1 MKRLSISIIFLLPL
15 FPLFFS
21 SEIHAQSSDGAL
33 PGTTK
38 PTTTTG
44 GKETKSAPSG
54 PAMLAFGAE
63 RKGKLDPRTSKSE
76 SGTFFEDI
84 HFKGESDDS
93 LSFRLVSADPSL
105 GLQLF
110 GRNNAEVAVRKDSSG
125 DFRIATPTGG
135 LPADGDYRIRVTGAI
150 SGKSAVPFTIK
161 VDRLGLTAVA
171 YVERFNR
178 ILSSYNDKD
187 AVSVDETVVKLEKL
201 AKDAPNY
208 PAAFERLGIIYMEIR
223 KDTAKAEWAMDRAIK
238 AKGTAI
244 FQIAFDNKWRP
255 MAKLRSG
262 DMGFEDKRIGWLKIQ
277 AGIITLHDAASNK
290 TLATISGPQIKE
302 LSKAVVSAYNLV
314 SITTNNNRKPYTF
327 APEAMRQVEA
337 DLVVKLINDHVV
349 GRP

>member
-1 MKRLSISIIFLLPL
+1 MKRHLISIIFLLPL
-15 FPLFFS
+15 FILFLS

-33 PGTTK
+33 PGTPKT
-38 PTTTTG
+38 PTTG
-44 GKETKSAPSG
+44 AKETKPAPSG
-54 PAMLAFGAE
+54 PTMLAFGTE

-76 SGTFFEDI
+76 SGTLFEDI
-84 HFKGESDDS
+84 PFKGESDDS
-93 LSFRLVSADPSL
+93 LSFRLMSAGPSL

-110 GRNNAEVAVRKDSSG
+110 GKNNTEVAVRKDPSG

-178 ILSSYNDKD
+178 ILASYNDKD
-187 AVSVDETVVKLEKL
+187 PASVDETVVKLEKL

-208 PAAFERLGIIYMEIR
+208 PAAFERLGIIYLEVR
-223 KDTAKAEWAMDRAIK
+223 KDAAKAEWAMDRALK
-238 AKGTAI
+238 TNGAAI
-244 FQIAFDNKWRP
+244 FQVAFDNKWRQ
-255 MAKLRSG
+255 MTKLRSG

-277 AGIITLHDAASNK
+277 AGIITLQDAGNNK
-290 TLATISGPQIKE
+290 TLVTISGPQIKE
-302 LSKAVVSAYNLV
+302 LSKNVVSAYNLV
-314 SITTNNNRKPYTF
+314 TITTNNSRKPYIF

-337 DLVVKLINDHVV
+337 DLVVKLINNHVV